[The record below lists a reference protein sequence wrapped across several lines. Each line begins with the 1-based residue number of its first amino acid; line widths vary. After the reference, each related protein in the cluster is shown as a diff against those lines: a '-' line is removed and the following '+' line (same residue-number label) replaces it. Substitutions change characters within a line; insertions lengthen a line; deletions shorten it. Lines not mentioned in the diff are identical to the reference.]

1 MIRLLPRRELSGKVW
16 RLAGPVVVGMISQTL
31 LSVVDTAMVGRLGAI
46 SLAATGLG
54 GILSWT
60 IIGSVGALH
69 VGAQAV
75 SARRF
80 GEKNFVVA
88 GKTLDNALWLA
99 VVVGIVTTIVSV
111 WAMSHLFGLFTND
124 LMVEAEGKRY
134 IMYRL
139 LGTLPFMVIMA
150 FRGFYNGVG
159 DTHLHMNVMI
169 VINASNVLLN
179 WVFIFGHLGAPAMG
193 SAGAGL
199 ASTLGTIIGML
210 LFIIIGFRYKSRD
223 NYNYFKLSN
232 LDRDTMWRIVRLA
245 VPSGLRNLLVM
256 LGFSAFSAIV
266 SGLGTVQMAATNVVL
281 TILSLSYM
289 PGAGFGFA
297 AATLIGQKL
306 GEEDPDG
313 AEEYGWESARL
324 SLTVMGLI
332 GIVFVFFPELLF
344 RLFTDDPEV
353 IAKGILPLRIMGAIQ
368 VFDAV
373 GMVFSFALEG
383 AGMNRWVL
391 VAELCVNW
399 LVFLPASYILAHVV
413 GWGLTGAWS
422 AFSFYLV
429 LFSFLVTRKFMSGA
443 WKTVEV

>member
-1 MIRLLPRRELSGKVW
+1 
-16 RLAGPVVVGMISQTL
+16 MISQTL

-54 GILSWT
+54 GILTWT
-60 IIGSVGALH
+60 IIGSVSALH

-75 SARRF
+75 AARRF

-99 VVVGIVTTIVSV
+99 VVVGILTTVLSM
-111 WAMSHLFGLFTND
+111 WAMSHLFGLFTSD
-124 LMVEAEGKRY
+124 PLVEAEGKRY

-139 LGTLPFMVIMA
+139 MGTLPFMVIMA

-169 VINASNVLLN
+169 VINATNVLLN

-199 ASTLGTIIGML
+199 ASTLGTILGML
-210 LFIIIGFRYKSRD
+210 LFIAIAIGYKRRD
-223 NYNYFKLSN
+223 NYNYFKWSN
-232 LDRDTMWRIVRLA
+232 LDRDTMRRIVRLA
-245 VPSGLRNLLVM
+245 VPSGIRNFLVM

-306 GEEDPDG
+306 GEGDPDG

-324 SLTVMGLI
+324 SLLTMGVL
-332 GIVFVFFPELLF
+332 GIVFIFFPDLLF
-344 RLFTDDPEV
+344 RLFTDDAEV
-353 IAKGILPLRIMGAIQ
+353 IAYGTLPLRIMGAIQ
-368 VFDAV
+368 VFDAM
-373 GMVFSFALEG
+373 GMVLSFALEG

-391 VAELCVNW
+391 YAELCVNW
-399 LVFLPASYILAHVV
+399 LIFLPASYILAYIV
-413 GWGLTGAWS
+413 GWGLTGAWM
-422 AFSFYLV
+422 AFSLYLV
-429 LFSFLVTRKFMSGA
+429 IFSILVTRKFMGGT